1 MKEYF
6 VVVKIETH
14 IALSAESEEHARS
27 VIKDI
32 YEQDHNISLD
42 DNEIIEIT
50 EQQNSIFGNK

>member
-14 IALSAESEEHARS
+14 ISLSAESEEHARS

-42 DNEIIEIT
+42 DSEIVEVNE
-50 EQQNSIFGNK
+50 QPNSMFKNT

>member
-42 DNEIIEIT
+42 DSEIVEVNE
-50 EQQNSIFGNK
+50 QPNSMFKNT